1 MVYAPV
7 KLHLHN
13 IHNIGGS
20 ASLTR
25 CNDKRWINAVQTSD
39 PLSPVY
45 IGFKIE

>member
-1 MVYAPV
+1 MVCAPG
-7 KLHLHN
+7 KRHIQN
-13 IHNIGGS
+13 IYNIGGS